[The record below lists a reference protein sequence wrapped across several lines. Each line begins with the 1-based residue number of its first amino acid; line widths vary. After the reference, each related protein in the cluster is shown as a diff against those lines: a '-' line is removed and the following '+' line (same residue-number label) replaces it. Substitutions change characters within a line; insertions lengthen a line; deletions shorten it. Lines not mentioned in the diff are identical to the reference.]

1 MTTDLPPRYLHTA
14 GSYFRLF
21 PLAPCNYQRSQ
32 LQQVVDA
39 INNKIITIAD
49 PSPTPAGY
57 TYLGQFIDHEI
68 THMQHLTE
76 LPAAGPLA
84 VETLVQRRNCAF
96 DLDSIYGSGLND
108 ELVPY
113 TGDGC
118 FYGEFIHA
126 GRLYDL
132 PRGAG
137 RQAREARIAEYHNDE
152 NFIVA
157 QMQVLFMNAHNQL
170 MRHYRGDIVD
180 VASRFLHVRAELALL
195 LQALVV
201 HDFLPR
207 FIDPQVWAFFFG
219 PQAPVTAGVPH
230 LLQQISRADAGI
242 PLEFAGAAYRF
253 GHSLVRGSYPL
264 NDEHLL
270 PVSLRNLFGLTGKGG
285 LRNPATGL
293 AGADLRSYAIDWKY
307 FFPMDY
313 PYYANTLTLKP
324 KIADQL
330 RELIN
335 EMPGHQDLLLRNLL
349 RGQELGLPS
358 AQAIGDWLQAN
369 MPEYCRQLQFA
380 PLSRAQIA
388 GHDLGP
394 VLQQAGLAEQIPLW
408 LYVLMEPA
416 FTASNHTRLGKLGSL
431 ILAETFRM
439 LVRCS
444 TPSLLDW
451 SNDFHEEGNEVAKST
466 NAAEDLRKRYPVAGS
481 LLFPLAGRR
490 EVSLTVSF
498 IQFFSTGS

>member
-1 MTTDLPPRYLHTA
+1 MKTDLPPRYLHAA

-21 PLAPCNYQRSQ
+21 PVAPCNYQRSQ

-39 INNKIITIAD
+39 INNKVITIAD
-49 PSPTPAGY
+49 PSTTPAGY

-76 LPAAGPLA
+76 LPTAGPLA
-84 VETLVQRRNCAF
+84 VEALVQRRNCAF
-96 DLDSIYGSGLND
+96 DLDSIYGNGLDD

-113 TGDGC
+113 TSDGC
-118 FYGEFIHA
+118 FYSEFMQA

-137 RQAREARIAEYHNDE
+137 KQGWEARIAEYHNDE

-170 MRHYRGDIVD
+170 MQQYRTDISD
-180 VASRFLHVRAELALL
+180 VASRFRHVRAELALW
-195 LQALVV
+195 LQALIV

-219 PQAPVTAGVPH
+219 PYAPADAGAPH
-230 LLQQISRADAGI
+230 LLQQASSANAGV

-253 GHSLVRGSYPL
+253 GHSLVRGSYAL
-264 NDEHLL
+264 NDEYLL

-285 LRNPATGL
+285 LRNPETGA
-293 AGADLRSYAIDWKY
+293 AGADLQPYTIDWKY
-307 FFPMDY
+307 FFPMSY
-313 PYYANTLTLKP
+313 AYHANTLTLKP

-330 RELIN
+330 RDLIN

-358 AQAIGDWLQAN
+358 AQAVCDWLQTD
-369 MPEYCRQLQFA
+369 MPEYCRQLHFA
-380 PLSRAQIA
+380 PLSGEQIA
-388 GHDLGP
+388 SHDLGP
-394 VLQQAGLAEQIPLW
+394 VLRQADLAEQTPLW
-408 LYVLMEPA
+408 LYILMEPA
-416 FTASNHTRLGKLGSL
+416 FNASNHTRLGKLGSL

-439 LVRCS
+439 LMRCS
-444 TPSLLDW
+444 TPSLLDY
-451 SNDFHEEGNEVAKST
+451 SNDFHEPT

-481 LLFPLAGRR
+481 MLFPLARR
-490 EVSLTVSF
+490 QAVPPTVSF
-498 IQFFSTGS
+498 IQLFSKGS